1 MPDPL
6 IVTLRPFEIEM
17 AATVGVQ
24 RHVRALAL
32 GKRPSDGVPVDR
44 LWQIHVEGALGE
56 LAFAKATGRYWGG
69 SVGTY
74 RRGGDVGQIQVRTT
88 TADRGHLLLYTT
100 AGKDHPS
107 DAFVLVTA
115 GNIPVRNISG
125 TSECGL
131 LFAIRGWCY
140 AYEGK
145 LPRYL
150 RRMGEGRPA
159 QYWVPQ
165 SDLRDARQLIADTA
179 VADSDELAV

>member
-32 GKRPSDGVPVDR
+32 GKRPTDGVPADR

-74 RRGGDVGQIQVRTT
+74 RTAATSGKSKCARPASRTVIYCCTRRSPKIILPTRSCWSRRTT
-88 TADRGHLLLYTT
+88 YPYATRAAW
-100 AGKDHPS
+100 AG
-107 DAFVLVTA
+107 
-115 GNIPVRNISG
+115 
-125 TSECGL
+125 
-131 LFAIRGWCY
+131 
-140 AYEGK
+140 
-145 LPRYL
+145 
-150 RRMGEGRPA
+150 
-159 QYWVPQ
+159 
-165 SDLRDARQLIADTA
+165 
-179 VADSDELAV
+179 

>member
-32 GKRPSDGVPVDR
+32 GKRPTDGVAADR

-74 RRGGDVGQIQVRTT
+74 RNGGDVGQIQVRTT
-88 TADRGHLLLYTT
+88 SAAHGHLLLYTT
-100 AGKDHPS
+100 TNKDHPS
-107 DAFVLVTA
+107 DAFVLVTS
-115 GNIPVRNISG
+115 NDVPVRDAAG
-125 TSECGL
+125 VGGL
-131 LFAIRGWCY
+131 MFAVRGWCF

-145 LPRYL
+145 RPCYL
-150 RRMGEGRPA
+150 RRMADGRPA

-165 SDLRDARQLIADTA
+165 SDLRDPRQLIADSA
-179 VADSDELAV
+179 VADPGELAV